1 MVNAPP
7 VVYPVGRFAVGRIL
21 LVAVCG
27 LSAVGMVSWQM
38 QTLVSGPKLW
48 AGWLIWVICAL
59 SAALWAPRQ
68 ALTHGRLGWS
78 GEAWFWQ
85 ADADTVD
92 STQAI
97 AISVGL
103 DTGQGLLL
111 WVQSLDERGRAQG
124 LRASAWLQ
132 SGAMPSKWHGFRCA
146 VYSRP
151 KTEALSDGRS
161 QEGV

>member
-1 MVNAPP
+1 
-7 VVYPVGRFAVGRIL
+7 
-21 LVAVCG
+21 
-27 LSAVGMVSWQM
+27 VGMVSWQM

-48 AGWLIWVICAL
+48 AGWLMWAICAL

-92 STQAI
+92 STQA
-97 AISVGL
+97 AAVSVGL

-111 WVQSLDERGRAQG
+111 WVQPLGERGRAQG
-124 LRASAWLQ
+124 LRASAWLH
-132 SGAMPSKWHGFRCA
+132 SGAMPSRWHGFRCA

-151 KTEALSDGRS
+151 KTVSLSDGRS